1 MGMGD
6 LRTPS
11 GWFFVIL
18 GAILVA
24 VGVFSPALRAPL
36 TPVNVNLY
44 VGICLLLFGGVLL
57 WLARRAS

>member
-1 MGMGD
+1 MGD

-11 GWFFVIL
+11 GWFFLIL
-18 GAILVA
+18 GAIMAA
-24 VGVFSPALRAPL
+24 VGTLSPALRAPL

-44 VGICLLLFGGVLL
+44 VGICLLVFGGVLL